1 MGRSYAVVG
10 TGAIGGFYGSLL
22 QKIGLEV
29 HFLLRRDY
37 EYVQQHGLAISSIN
51 GDFTLPQV
59 NAYNDVKDMPRCD
72 VVLIALKTTQNHL
85 LPQLLP
91 PLIKQGGVVLTL
103 QNGLGIEPEIASV
116 VGDGVEILGGL
127 CFICSNK
134 ISPGK
139 IHHIDYGQIQLA
151 AYGTDGK
158 PQGITNA
165 MRQIAA
171 DFEQAG
177 IPIQMEENLALT
189 RWKKLVWNI
198 PFNGLSVV
206 LNAKTDAIMADL
218 HGRKM
223 AEQLM
228 REVVAAA
235 FGCGLQIEES
245 FIQQRLEYTVKMKPY
260 LTSMKL
266 DYDFH
271 LPLEIEAIF
280 GNPMRAAQQV
290 GVPVPQ
296 IAMLYQQLK
305 FLEAINLSKG

>member
-22 QKIGLEV
+22 QKSGLEV
-29 HFLLRRDY
+29 HFLLHRDY
-37 EYVQQHGLAISSIN
+37 EHVHKHGLAISSIN

-72 VVLIALKTTQNHL
+72 VVLIALKSTQNHL
-85 LPQLLP
+85 LPNLLP
-91 PLIKQGGVVLTL
+91 PLIKPETVVITL
-103 QNGLGIEPEIASV
+103 QNGLGIEPEIASL
-116 VGDGVEILGGL
+116 VGEDNEILGGL

-134 ISPGK
+134 IGAGK
-139 IHHIDYGQIQLA
+139 IHHIDYGQIQLG

-158 PQGITNA
+158 PQGITDA
-165 MRQIAA
+165 MHQITA
-171 DFEQAG
+171 DFKQAG
-177 IPIQMEENLALT
+177 IPIQMEEDLILT

-198 PFNGLSVV
+198 PFNGLSVL
-206 LNAKTDAIMADL
+206 LNATTDAIMADV

-235 FGCGLQIEES
+235 GGYGLEIQES
-245 FIQQRLEYTVKMKPY
+245 FIQKRLQDTVKMKPY

-271 LPLEIEAIF
+271 HPMEIEAIF

-296 IAMLYQQLK
+296 MTMLYQQLK
-305 FLEAINLSKG
+305 FLETRNR

>member
-22 QKIGLEV
+22 QKSGLEV
-29 HFLLRRDY
+29 HFLMHRDY

-85 LPQLLP
+85 LPDLLP
-91 PLIKQGGVVLTL
+91 PLIKQGTVVITL

-116 VGDGVEILGGL
+116 VGENIEILGGL

-151 AYGTDGK
+151 AYGTDG
-158 PQGITNA
+158 ITNI

-177 IPIQMEENLALT
+177 IPIQMEENLMLT

-206 LNAKTDAIMADL
+206 LNAKTDAIIADQ
-218 HGRKM
+218 HGRQM

-235 FGCGLQIEES
+235 GGYGLEIKES
-245 FIQQRLEYTVKMKPY
+245 FIQKRLEDTVKMKPY

-271 LPLEIEAIF
+271 LPMEIEAIF

-290 GVPVPQ
+290 GVPAPQ
-296 IAMLYQQLK
+296 MTMLYQQLK
-305 FLEAINLSKG
+305 FLEARNR